1 MEVNEKLTEV
11 KEKVLKEAQSMFWRY
26 GVKSVT
32 MDDIARHLGM
42 SKKTLYQFFTDKDDL
57 ICQVMM
63 NFLKKE
69 ESEIEGIYN
78 AAKNSVE
85 GMLLMS
91 KHLKISFQNI
101 TPSLLFELRKYHP
114 KAYKIFTNHKH
125 SYLHRS
131 VVQNLD
137 AGIKEGVFRE
147 DIDLKV
153 LAKLRLEQIEMGFDQ
168 EIFPSADFKL
178 EHVQLQLFDH
188 FIHGITTLKGHKLLN
203 QYRKI
208 HEEEN

>member
-1 MEVNEKLTEV
+1 
-11 KEKVLKEAQSMFWRY
+11 
-26 GVKSVT
+26 
-32 MDDIARHLGM
+32 
-42 SKKTLYQFFTDKDDL
+42 
-57 ICQVMM
+57 
-63 NFLKKE
+63 
-69 ESEIEGIYN
+69 
-78 AAKNSVE
+78 
-85 GMLLMS
+85 
-91 KHLKISFQNI
+91 
-101 TPSLLFELRKYHP
+101 
-114 KAYKIFTNHKH
+114 
-125 SYLHRS
+125 
-131 VVQNLD
+131 LD